1 MSENLNVYR
10 IPVSTVFSMSFDG
23 FHGKVAYSRSAGETV
38 YEHHLDAHR
47 IFITLDGQTSE
58 TIAEVEQLPTVRRPD
73 RPGVVT
79 VVPAG
84 VRRSVLLRD
93 ADFLILGMTVTD
105 SFLQLCTEGDAG
117 RASEAPPIVQN
128 VHNEWLLRAAQ
139 TFHAAGMSN
148 APAMQM
154 QTLAFAMVRH
164 LARSPGRIS
173 ENGGLDPV
181 ALVRVLELM
190 HDRLADDLT
199 LTELAAEAGLGVSAF
214 GRAFAK
220 SIGTSPYRYF
230 AALRMQ
236 RATELLLYS
245 QHSLA
250 EIAGEI
256 GYADQAHFTAAF
268 TRHSGISPGKWRAEF
283 GTIPQFLPISRK
295 TSDRSA
301 V

>member
-1 MSENLNVYR
+1 MSEYPNVYR
-10 IPVSTVFSMSFDG
+10 IPVSTAFSVSFDG
-23 FHGKVAYSRSAGETV
+23 FHGKVAHSQSTGDTV

-47 IFITLDGQTSE
+47 IFITLDGQTSA
-58 TIAEVEQLPTVRRPD
+58 TIAEVDQLPTVRRPD

-84 VRRSVLLRD
+84 VRRRVLLRD
-93 ADFLILGMTVTD
+93 ADFLILVMTVSD
-105 SFLQLCTEGDAG
+105 SFLQLCGEDGAG

-139 TFHAAGMSN
+139 TFHTAGMSN
-148 APAMQM
+148 APTMQM
-154 QTLAFAMVRH
+154 QTLAFAMIRH
-164 LARSPGRIS
+164 LARSPQRIS
-173 ENGGLDPV
+173 ENGGLDPI

-190 HDRLADDLT
+190 QDRLADDLT

-214 GRAFAK
+214 GRAFSK
-220 SIGTSPYRYF
+220 NIGTSPYRYF

-236 RATELLLYS
+236 RATELLLDGH
-245 QHSLA
+245 QSLA
-250 EIAGEI
+250 AIAGEI

-268 TRHSGISPGKWRAEF
+268 TRHAGTSPGKWRAEF
-283 GTIPQFLPISRK
+283 GTVPEFLPISRK
-295 TSDRSA
+295 TPSRPA